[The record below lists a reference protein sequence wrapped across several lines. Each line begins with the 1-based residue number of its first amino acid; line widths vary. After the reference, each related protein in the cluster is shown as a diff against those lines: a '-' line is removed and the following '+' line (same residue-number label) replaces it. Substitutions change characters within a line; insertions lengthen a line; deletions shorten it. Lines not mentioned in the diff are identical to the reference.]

1 MTDITV
7 TTIPAMTILALRG
20 HVPTYA
26 EQSPL

>member
-7 TTIPAMTILALRG
+7 TIPAMTILALRG